1 MCGIAGIVA
10 PGKPAALLEDQ
21 VRRMALALRHRGPD
35 GQGVVALDGVALAHT
50 RLAIIDLRETGRQPM
65 VNEDGSLHLVVNG
78 EIYNYRELRA
88 NLQQRGHGFRSASDS
103 EVILHLYEDY
113 GDDCLSSLD
122 GMFAFALWDAS
133 RRRLLLARDRFGI
146 KPLYVVETD
155 GGLAFASELIALVRG
170 GMVGAEIDP
179 QALYEYM
186 ALSYVPA
193 PRTILKGAR
202 KLLPAERLVWHGG
215 QSERR
220 IYWIPKR
227 TAWRGSRQ
235 EAREALAGLLDSAV
249 RSHLVADVPVAA
261 FLSGGVDSS
270 TVTAF
275 AQRHGKLDTFC
286 VSFPDTGLDE
296 APIARRVADHLGTRY
311 HEVTL
316 RPDPS
321 DLFAQA
327 LASMDEPL
335 ADASALPTFALCQ
348 AARPMAK
355 VVLSGDGGDEVFGGY
370 TGRYRVAALQAA
382 LPGAGGLARWLRRM
396 PPWRAGRRRA
406 LPDML
411 ELAALPD
418 AERFVREREITSAE
432 DRLAL
437 FGPERASGG
446 EPALRLL
453 PGPALQVTDGWHPV
467 HRALWLD
474 LATPLADDMLT
485 KVDRMS
491 MAHGLE
497 VRVPFLDHRLV
508 EFALSLRP
516 EWLVS
521 PWPVEGKRLLREVV
535 RPRLPPGVLDRPK
548 QGFSPPL
555 DRWFRDGLLAR
566 FDAECLGPG
575 SHVTRWMDAQAIV
588 ALRRRAPSAEPRYD
602 LYALLVLEGWLRR
615 MNSSESRMADS

>member
-1 MCGIAGIVA
+1 M
-10 PGKPAALLEDQ
+10 LEEQ
-21 VRRMALALRHRGPD
+21 VGRMALAMRHRGPD
-35 GQGVVALDGVALAHT
+35 GQGVVAQDGVALAHT

-65 VNEDGSLHLVVNG
+65 VNEDRSLSLVVNG

-88 NLQQRGHGFRSASDS
+88 DLEQRGHAFRSASDS
-103 EVILHLYEDY
+103 EVILHLYEQY
-113 GDDCLSSLD
+113 GDDCLSHLD
-122 GMFAFALWDAS
+122 GMFAFALWDAPQH
-133 RRRLLLARDRFGI
+133 RLLLARDRFGI
-146 KPLYVVETD
+146 KPLYVAEAEGV
-155 GGLAFASELIALVRG
+155 LAFASELTALVRG
-170 GMVGAEIDP
+170 GMVGTEIEP

-193 PRTILKGAR
+193 PRAILKGAS
-202 KLLPAERLVWHGG
+202 KLRPAERLVWQDGR
-215 QSERR
+215 SERQS
-220 IYWIPKR
+220 YWTPRR

-235 EAREALAGLLDSAV
+235 EAGEALVGLLDSAV
-249 RSHLVADVPVAA
+249 RAHLVADVPVAA

-275 AQRHGKLDTFC
+275 AQRHGKLETFC

-296 APIARRVADHLGTRY
+296 APLARRVADHLGTRH
-311 HEVTL
+311 HEVSL

-321 DLFAQA
+321 DLVTQA
-327 LASMDEPL
+327 LAYMDEPL
-335 ADASALPTFALCQ
+335 ADTSALPTFALCR
-348 AARPMAK
+348 AARPVAK
-355 VVLSGDGGDEVFGGY
+355 VILSGDGGDEVFGGY

-382 LPGAGGLARWLRRM
+382 LPGAGGLARWLRRL
-396 PPWRAGRRRA
+396 PPWRSGRRRA

-437 FGPERASGG
+437 FGQDQAGAG
-446 EPALRLL
+446 EPALRAL
-453 PGPALQVTDGWHPV
+453 PNAALRVSAGWHPV
-467 HRALWLD
+467 PRALWLD
-474 LATPLADDMLT
+474 LAAPLADDMLT

-516 EWLVS
+516 SWLVS

-555 DRWFRDGLLAR
+555 ARWFRDGLLAR

-575 SHVTRWMDAQAIV
+575 SQVAQWMDAQAIA

-615 MNSSESRMADS
+615 LKAASSR